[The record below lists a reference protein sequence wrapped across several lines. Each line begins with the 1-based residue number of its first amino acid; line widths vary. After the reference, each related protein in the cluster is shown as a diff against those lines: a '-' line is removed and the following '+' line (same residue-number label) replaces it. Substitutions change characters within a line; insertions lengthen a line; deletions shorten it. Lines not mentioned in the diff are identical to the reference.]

1 MNGSSSRQRC
11 PHCERPLPRCYCR
24 QLPTLANRWPVWIC
38 QHPTESRHA
47 LGTARIAALGLEQ
60 CLLSPCP
67 GPANPAMFP
76 ASSALPA
83 LIYPGEDALPIEAL
97 QTQDIRPLLFLDG
110 TWRKAHRMLMESAW
124 LQSLPRYSLH
134 PSMPSRY
141 RIRRAPRP
149 DALSTLEA
157 IVKTLGVLE
166 GDEQRFA
173 PLLSV
178 MDHLVEEQITH
189 MGKTVYQHNY
199 RRE

>member
-1 MNGSSSRQRC
+1 MGSTAKRKRC
-11 PHCERPLPRCYCR
+11 ARCERPLAQCYCG
-24 QLPTLANRWPVWIC
+24 QITTLPNRWPVWIC
-38 QHPTESRHA
+38 QHPTEGRHA

-67 GPANPAMFP
+67 EPANPAMFP
-76 ASSALPA
+76 ASPGLPA

-97 QTQDIRPLLFLDG
+97 QTQPVRPLLFLDG
-110 TWRKAHRMLMESAW
+110 TWRKAHRMLMESPW
-124 LQSLPRYSLH
+124 LQSLPRYRLQ

-157 IVKTLGVLE
+157 IVSTLGTLE

-178 MDHLVEEQITH
+178 MDHLLEEQIAR
-189 MGKTVYQHNY
+189 MGEAVYRRNY